1 MRIGWGYDIH
11 PLKKGRQLILGSV
24 KVPFEKGLYGHSDA
38 DVLIHAICD
47 AIHGAMGEGDLGKFF
62 PDTDPRFA
70 DIESSHLLREVVR
83 RAKDRGYQIHN
94 VDTTIIAQ
102 RPRLANY
109 LPEMERRLA
118 KILEIKRHEIN
129 VKATSPEEVGAIGR
143 EEAIAAQC
151 VVLMEEKGNDSPA
164 AGSGPGTDRKP

>member
-11 PLKKGRQLILGSV
+11 PLKEGRKLIIGGV
-24 KVPFEKGLYGHSDA
+24 EVPFEKGLYGHSDA

-47 AIHGAMGEGDLGKFF
+47 AILGAMGQGDLGRLF

-70 DIESSHLLREVVR
+70 DIESRHLLREVVE
-83 RAKDRGYQIHN
+83 RAKAKGYEIHN

-102 RPRLANY
+102 RPRLTNY
-109 LPEMERRLA
+109 LPEMGQRLA
-118 KILEIKRHEIN
+118 QILEVEGERIN
-129 VKATSPEEVGAIGR
+129 VKATSPEGIGAIGR

-151 VVLMEEKGNDSPA
+151 VVLMGKK
-164 AGSGPGTDRKP
+164 R

>member
-11 PLKKGRQLILGSV
+11 PLKEGRKLIIGGV
-24 KVPFEKGLYGHSDA
+24 EVPFEKGLYGHSDA

-47 AIHGAMGEGDLGKFF
+47 AILGAMGEGDLGRLF

-70 DIESSHLLREVVR
+70 DIESRYLLREVVE
-83 RAKDRGYQIHN
+83 RAKAKGYEIHY

-102 RPRLANY
+102 RPRLTNY
-109 LPEMERRLA
+109 LPEMGQRLA
-118 KILEIKRHEIN
+118 QILEVEGERIN
-129 VKATSPEEVGAIGR
+129 VKATSPEGIGAIGR

-151 VVLMEEKGNDSPA
+151 VVLMDKIA
-164 AGSGPGTDRKP
+164 

>member
-11 PLKKGRQLILGSV
+11 PLKEGRKLIIGGV
-24 KVPFEKGLYGHSDA
+24 EVPFEKGLYGHSDA

-47 AIHGAMGEGDLGKFF
+47 AILGAMGQGDLGRLF

-70 DIESSHLLREVVR
+70 DIESRYLLREVVE
-83 RAKDRGYQIHN
+83 RAKAKGYEIHN

-102 RPRLANY
+102 RPRLTNY
-109 LPEMERRLA
+109 LPEMGQRLA
-118 KILEIKRHEIN
+118 QILEVEGERIN
-129 VKATSPEEVGAIGR
+129 VKATSPEGIGAIGR

-151 VVLMEEKGNDSPA
+151 VVLMDKK
-164 AGSGPGTDRKP
+164 R